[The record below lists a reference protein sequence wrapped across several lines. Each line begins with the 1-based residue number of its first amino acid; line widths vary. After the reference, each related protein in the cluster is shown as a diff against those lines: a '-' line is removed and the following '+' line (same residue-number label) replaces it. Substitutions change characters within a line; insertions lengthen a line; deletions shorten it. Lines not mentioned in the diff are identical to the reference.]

1 MALIKCPNCGREISD
16 KADVCP
22 HCGYSLSTAGE
33 TAEKKNKKIDKNK
46 IISLCN
52 GRLKYILLGI
62 GLVAVVLILTVYISN
77 YTAMNAVE
85 RYFEAV
91 NEQLQDIEIVYEEPE
106 EVIEPLENSDTVS
119 VDTEIEDKSESIA
132 AVDGKESSQGGNSQ
146 DGNMV
151 EDERLEVTFD
161 SVEMGYVHFAFT
173 IKNTSN
179 RDVTIDV
186 DEYIYLNDVATNNYG
201 VIKYQ
206 ENIPAGKGTVVKFP
220 IKKTDVNA
228 DTVTKIE
235 LCFTSYDDAGN
246 EIKNSCVFD
255 DLNIQLK

>member
-62 GLVAVVLILTVYISN
+62 GLVVVVLILTVYISN

-106 EVIEPLENSDTVS
+106 EVIETVENSDIVLENESETVALA
-119 VDTEIEDKSESIA
+119 DEKED
-132 AVDGKESSQGGNSQ
+132 SQGGNSQ
-146 DGNMV
+146 DGNLV
-151 EDERLEVTFD
+151 ADERLKVTFD
-161 SVEMGYVHFAFT
+161 NFEPIQNTVDLIFT
-173 IKNTSN
+173 VKNLSTQNIS
-179 RDVTIDV
+179 IDV
-186 DEYIYLNDVATNNYG
+186 NDYIYLNDIAIEHYG
-201 VIKYQ
+201 TIDYQ
-206 ENIPAGKGTVVKFP
+206 NDIPAQRGTSLEFGFKISDASIKFDS
-220 IKKTDVNA
+220 IN
-228 DTVTKIE
+228 KIE